1 MARVSE
7 SCHNKLK
14 YLIYSNIF
22 IASEIKIQIN
32 SNFLQYFKNRH
43 IKKNKK
49 QLYNRYIYH

>member
-1 MARVSE
+1 VARVSE